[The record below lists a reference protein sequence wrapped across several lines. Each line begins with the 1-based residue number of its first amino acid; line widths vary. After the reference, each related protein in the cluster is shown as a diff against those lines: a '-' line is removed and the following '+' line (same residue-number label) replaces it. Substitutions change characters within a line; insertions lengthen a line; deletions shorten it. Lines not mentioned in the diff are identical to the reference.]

1 MEIEYFM
8 SSLAS
13 DVMGILTEN
22 FLWMRTLGSTPILE
36 NEVITRGMSI
46 LVLPLRSLLKNLTH
60 DKARPDCNEIP
71 FVPADKVVMLYRFV
85 RFVHVARLSLVAED
99 LLVSTRVPCPR
110 MLAVEF

>member
-36 NEVITRGMSI
+36 NEVNITAINNLEICATPSI
-46 LVLPLRSLLKNLTH
+46 PVIHNSVLPRRHRRTNHSSRTSPAWWETHSGTPFLLGCIMHWFCTVLLLYH
-60 DKARPDCNEIP
+60 CNS
-71 FVPADKVVMLYRFV
+71 
-85 RFVHVARLSLVAED
+85 VAV
-99 LLVSTRVPCPR
+99 LL
-110 MLAVEF
+110 

>member
-36 NEVITRGMSI
+36 NEVWVTTPYH
-46 LVLPLRSLLKNLTH
+46 VY
-60 DKARPDCNEIP
+60 C
-71 FVPADKVVMLYRFV
+71 YR
-85 RFVHVARLSLVAED
+85 RQTL
-99 LLVSTRVPCPR
+99 
-110 MLAVEF
+110 

>member
-36 NEVITRGMSI
+36 TE
-46 LVLPLRSLLKNLTH
+46 
-60 DKARPDCNEIP
+60 
-71 FVPADKVVMLYRFV
+71 
-85 RFVHVARLSLVAED
+85 
-99 LLVSTRVPCPR
+99 
-110 MLAVEF
+110 

>member
-36 NEVITRGMSI
+36 SEVC
-46 LVLPLRSLLKNLTH
+46 LVLDFFR
-60 DKARPDCNEIP
+60 
-71 FVPADKVVMLYRFV
+71 
-85 RFVHVARLSLVAED
+85 
-99 LLVSTRVPCPR
+99 VSFWKC
-110 MLAVEF
+110 

>member
-36 NEVITRGMSI
+36 SEVRN
-46 LVLPLRSLLKNLTH
+46 PRDANPQQNLTLLLSQQTGQVLV
-60 DKARPDCNEIP
+60 
-71 FVPADKVVMLYRFV
+71 FV
-85 RFVHVARLSLVAED
+85 
-99 LLVSTRVPCPR
+99 
-110 MLAVEF
+110 

>member
-36 NEVITRGMSI
+36 SEVRNRHDANPQHFLTLQYFWTQQQDRFLFLSNDRKGIYRGFE
-46 LVLPLRSLLKNLTH
+46 VLS
-60 DKARPDCNEIP
+60 
-71 FVPADKVVMLYRFV
+71 
-85 RFVHVARLSLVAED
+85 HV
-99 LLVSTRVPCPR
+99 CP
-110 MLAVEF
+110 

>member
-36 NEVITRGMSI
+36 SEVLFPK
-46 LVLPLRSLLKNLTH
+46 LVFISVLHS
-60 DKARPDCNEIP
+60 ARAGVNTEHGSVVLVYSSPS
-71 FVPADKVVMLYRFV
+71 KVLE
-85 RFVHVARLSLVAED
+85 A
-99 LLVSTRVPCPR
+99 
-110 MLAVEF
+110 

>member
-36 NEVITRGMSI
+36 SEVPHRTLFSIIRWTSSRIVVSTTI
-46 LVLPLRSLLKNLTH
+46 LVS
-60 DKARPDCNEIP
+60 PDP
-71 FVPADKVVMLYRFV
+71 FPEVMLLLFWSWRWFTQ
-85 RFVHVARLSLVAED
+85 LVFWRRAMYPE
-99 LLVSTRVPCPR
+99 S
-110 MLAVEF
+110 

>member
-36 NEVITRGMSI
+36 TEVNKHYNITA
-46 LVLPLRSLLKNLTH
+46 V
-60 DKARPDCNEIP
+60 
-71 FVPADKVVMLYRFV
+71 F
-85 RFVHVARLSLVAED
+85 AEPIE
-99 LLVSTRVPCPR
+99 L
-110 MLAVEF
+110 FQ